1 MMLMDSHNDFSC
13 LLESLPPRLTPRPQS
28 LNANPFASAQEHI
41 KIRATAL
48 S

>member
-1 MMLMDSHNDFSC
+1 MMLMDIHDDFRC
-13 LLESLPPRLTPRPQS
+13 LPESLPPRPTPRSQG
-28 LNANPFASAQEHI
+28 LNANLFASAQEHI